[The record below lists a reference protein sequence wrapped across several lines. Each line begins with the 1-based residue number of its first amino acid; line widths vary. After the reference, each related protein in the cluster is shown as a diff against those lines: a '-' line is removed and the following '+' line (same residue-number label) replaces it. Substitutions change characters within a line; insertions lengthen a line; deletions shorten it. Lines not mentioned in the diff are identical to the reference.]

1 MRSERPVDLMP
12 PFRLPREHFV
22 AALAWLG
29 LGAAG
34 LLLVAPDL
42 ARGVFLAPRMIAVVH
57 TFTLGWITTSIFG
70 ALYQIYPVALGR
82 GARSERLG
90 HLTFWTLQAGVA
102 TLVYGAWAW
111 KPTMLA
117 AGWTLLLVAVGGLAW
132 NLVLHGWGAPR
143 GRVIGLYVG
152 GGLLGLVLALLTIA
166 ASIGTFAGWWGVDRL
181 GVLTAHVHL
190 AAIGFATVTIIGI
203 GGKLLPM
210 FLLAR
215 DVPAWPLLWI
225 GPLLVPGLLSLSV
238 GAIWQVHAALL
249 AGAGITAAA
258 ILLYL
263 YVAARYYQLR
273 TRRKLDPGLFLTAVA
288 HAFLAAAA
296 VFGLG
301 LMLGIAQGPRLLS
314 AYGLLGILG
323 WLSLF
328 VAGVYF
334 RILPLLT
341 WMHRFAGQVGRP
353 DAPRVGD
360 LVKRR
365 LCWASHGLV
374 ATGVATLAIAVA
386 AGSPAGAATGAAVF
400 ALGVGGMLV
409 QYASLA
415 APPRRK
421 GEVARGQSS
430 AMTGESGSPR

>member
-1 MRSERPVDLMP
+1 MAPAQRNPRIRDLMP
-12 PFRLPREHFV
+12 PFSLPREHFV

-42 ARGVFLAPRMIAVVH
+42 ARGAFLAHRTIAVVH
-57 TFTLGWITTSIFG
+57 CFTLGWITTSVFG
-70 ALYQIYPVALGR
+70 ALYQVYPVALGL
-82 GARSERLG
+82 GARSEGLG
-90 HLTFWTLQAGVA
+90 HLTFWILQAGVA
-102 TLVYGAWAW
+102 TLVSGAWAW
-111 KPTMLA
+111 KPMMLA
-117 AGWTLLLVAVGGLAW
+117 AGWILLLLAAGGLAW
-132 NLVLHGWGAPR
+132 NLVSRSWGAPR
-143 GRVIGLYVG
+143 GRVIGWYVG

-190 AAIGFATVTIIGI
+190 ATIGFATVTVIGI

-225 GPLLVPGLLSLSV
+225 GPLLAAGLLSLSV
-238 GAIWQVHAALL
+238 GAIWQGRVALL
-249 AGAGITAAA
+249 AGGGITAAA

-263 YVAARYYQLR
+263 YVASRYYRLR
-273 TRRKLDPGLFLTAVA
+273 TRRQLDPGLSLTAVA
-288 HAFLAAAA
+288 HAFLAAAT
-296 VFGLG
+296 VLGLG

-341 WMHRFAGQVGRP
+341 WMHRFSGRIGRP
-353 DAPRVGD
+353 DTPKVGD
-360 LVKRR
+360 LVMRR
-365 LCWASHGLV
+365 LCWASHGLL
-374 ATGVATLAIAVA
+374 ATGVATLTVSVA
-386 AGSPAGAATGAAVF
+386 AGSPAGAATGATMF
-400 ALGVGGMLV
+400 ALGVGGMLI

-415 APPRRK
+415 
-421 GEVARGQSS
+421 
-430 AMTGESGSPR
+430 GSPRRG